1 MKEELALRAKI
12 TDGQMEGRTDGTDV
26 NVSDFFPKRFGFK
39 EENGYVTKFL

>member
-26 NVSDFFPKRFGFK
+26 NVSVFFPKRFGFK
-39 EENGYVTKFL
+39 EENGYVAKFL